1 MNQKEEIVN
10 YVSDFTQTDN
20 KGKLWSVLQNNGAFN
35 GIGNNFFQKVR
46 EDFERCI
53 MITEE
58 QHKKKSKMDK
68 NRIFIDSMI
77 QKMIEYKQINYS
89 QPYTAKDIRNKKMQA
104 FENELSQKQNEFNE
118 FAKKPNPVDIDFSD
132 KDDVSSGNVDDLLE
146 KAIRERKILNQV
158 NPQTPTPT
166 NTTTLD
172 SLKNDNNNVVT
183 IDMINKI
190 MDKLDSI
197 EKLIR
202 NKQGDTP

>member
-53 MITEE
+53 IITEE

-89 QPYTAKDIRNKKMQA
+89 QPYTANDIRNKKMQA

-146 KAIRERKILNQV
+146 KAIRER
-158 NPQTPTPT
+158 
-166 NTTTLD
+166 
-172 SLKNDNNNVVT
+172 
-183 IDMINKI
+183 
-190 MDKLDSI
+190 
-197 EKLIR
+197 
-202 NKQGDTP
+202 

>member
-53 MITEE
+53 IITEE

-89 QPYTAKDIRNKKMQA
+89 QPYTANDIRNKKMQA

-146 KAIRERKILNQV
+146 KAIREREILNQV

-166 NTTTLD
+166 STTTLD

-202 NKQGDTP
+202 GDP